1 MKEKDKIELIIESY
15 DVNGYGVA
23 HVNGLIVF
31 VKGALVGE
39 KVLAVVE
46 NVHKKYVFAKAIKI
60 SNPSKDRIEPECPFY
75 TRCGGCDNMHM
86 NYECEKKIKENK
98 VKNTLY
104 KFKDYKF
111 NNLISNDVT
120 TSYRNKVLMPYA
132 RDKEDNLLYGFY
144 RKGTHNIVPINKCLV
159 SPNIVNDIISFIGK
173 YLSIFH
179 VSIYNEDT
187 NKGIFREVMVR
198 NSSLGEIMVVLIV
211 TKKYDFSNLI
221 NYLKDE
227 FPAIK
232 SIYLNI
238 NDKNTNVI
246 LTDEYE
252 LLYGKEYIIEDV
264 LGLKFEVNF
273 RSFLQV
279 NHDMMEILY
288 KKAFDLADLKK
299 SDNVIDAYCGIG
311 TITLNLAKR
320 CNKVYGIE
328 IVEQAIENANYN
340 KKLNN
345 IDNVEFILGKCE
357 EEIQKLVNK
366 EKIDVIFFD
375 PPRKGCAK
383 EFLDTVIKMKI
394 PKIIYISCNIATC
407 QRDIEI
413 LTNNGYK
420 LEEVTPVDMF
430 ARTEHVESIVTLSLN
445 KFNK

>member
-1 MKEKDKIELIIESY
+1 
-15 DVNGYGVA
+15 
-23 HVNGLIVF
+23 
-31 VKGALVGE
+31 
-39 KVLAVVE
+39 
-46 NVHKKYVFAKAIKI
+46 
-60 SNPSKDRIEPECPFY
+60 
-75 TRCGGCDNMHM
+75 
-86 NYECEKKIKENK
+86 
-98 VKNTLY
+98 
-104 KFKDYKF
+104 
-111 NNLISNDVT
+111 
-120 TSYRNKVLMPYA
+120 
-132 RDKEDNLLYGFY
+132 
-144 RKGTHNIVPINKCLV
+144 
-159 SPNIVNDIISFIGK
+159 
-173 YLSIFH
+173 
-179 VSIYNEDT
+179 
-187 NKGIFREVMVR
+187 MVR

-430 ARTEHVESIVTLSLN
+430 ARTEHVACVAHLTRKQIQ
-445 KFNK
+445 